1 MGNFTA
7 LIYLLVYLWAGFQ
20 LAGRLFPEDEPSL
33 TLPLSCAF
41 ATAGLAMLPAAFGLV
56 LGFGLPAMLLA
67 LAAAAAAGVWGWRGN
82 EPLRQRAAR
91 LRALRKSPIKM
102 PGPAA
107 AQRWET
113 ASLLLAVVPGVLLTV
128 YLLHT
133 HILRYDAATGAYYT
147 GQSGYGDVAMHLAFI
162 KSIAVQGKMPPDYSL
177 LAGQPVF
184 GYPFLCESISSVFV
198 VLGASLKVAYI
209 LPEIPALVSIFGF
222 VWLLARRALG
232 SAGKA
237 LLTSAL
243 FFLGGGFGFAYFMG
257 SKEDFARIFTGY
269 YTTPTNHVEEN
280 IRWVNCIADLLVPQR
295 ATLMGWALMLPCL
308 YLLYRFAFERETR
321 LWLPLGLLAGC
332 LPLMQTHS
340 LLALVLLSAVYLLFA
355 VWDELGDPA
364 GSIQALLPWLGY
376 AAVAGVLCIPQLF
389 GVIFVQTGTGS
400 GFLRPVFNWV
410 NHGTGENYFWF
421 YIKNLGLI
429 YLLQLP
435 AFFHAEKP
443 LRRLYAG
450 GLAVLAV
457 SECIVFQPNY
467 YDNIK
472 LLFFWFLLGCLL
484 AANALAD
491 WYALLPA
498 RTCGQKAVRLTLAV
512 PVLAVC
518 TLASV
523 LTLGREIVSDYQVF
537 GADGIALAAYVD
549 EETAPDAV
557 FLTGRQHL
565 NPVASLAGRQI
576 LCGSSLYVHF
586 HGMHYG
592 EQDAAVR
599 ALYEEPSAPL
609 LEQWQVDY
617 VMFSS
622 YERGDYAAREDW
634 YAARYPVVWQQGEYT
649 LYAIT
654 PAGA

>member
-1 MGNFTA
+1 MGIVVSVLYMVA
-7 LIYLLVYLWAGFQ
+7 YLWAGWQ
-20 LAGRLFPEDEPSL
+20 LAKRVFPGESAAL
-33 TLPLSCAF
+33 TVPLGCAF
-41 ATAGLAMLPAAFGLV
+41 AVALLAMMPAALAVV
-56 LGFGLPAMLLA
+56 LGFDLLAMLLA
-67 LAAAAAAGVWGWRGN
+67 LAAVAAAGAWAWRGN
-82 EPLRQRAAR
+82 GPDRERARR
-91 LRALRKSPIKM
+91 LAAFRRSPILEPKED
-102 PGPAA
+102 A
-107 AQRWET
+107 AQRRET
-113 ASLLLAVVPGVLLTV
+113 AALLAVVVPGVLFTA

-133 HILRYDAATGAYYT
+133 HVLRYDAATGAYYT

-177 LAGQPVF
+177 LAGQAVF
-184 GYPFLCESISSVFV
+184 GYPFLCESVSSVFV
-198 VLGASLKVAYI
+198 VLGAGLKFAYI
-209 LPEIPALVSIFGF
+209 LPEIPALVSIFSF

-237 LLTSAL
+237 VLTSVL

-257 SKEDFARIFTGY
+257 DGESLRSIFTGY
-269 YTTPTNHVEEN
+269 YTTPTNHVTEN

-308 YLLYRFAFERETR
+308 YLLYRFAFEGQRR
-321 LWLPLGLLAGC
+321 LWLPLGLLAGS

-355 VWDELGDPA
+355 VWDALRKAEPDWA
-364 GSIQALLPWLGY
+364 ALLPWVKY
-376 AAVAGVLCIPQLF
+376 AAVAGALCLPQLF

-400 GFLRPVFNWV
+400 GFLQPVFNWV

-421 YIKNLGLI
+421 YVKNLGLW

-435 AFFHAEKP
+435 AFCQAEKP

-457 SECIVFQPNY
+457 SEVIVFQPNY

-472 LLFFWFLLGCLL
+472 LLFFWFLLGCLTV
-484 AANALAD
+484 ANALWD
-491 WYALLPA
+491 WFALLPR
-498 RTCGQKAVRLTLAV
+498 RTAGQKAVQLSLAV

-518 TLASV
+518 TLSSV
-523 LTLGREIVSDYQVF
+523 LTLGREAVSNYQVF
-537 GADGIALAAYVD
+537 SADGIALADYVD
-549 EETAPDAV
+549 EQTAGDAV

-586 HGMHYG
+586 HGMDYAA
-592 EQDAAVR
+592 QDAAVR
-599 ALYEEPSAPL
+599 TLYEAPTEEL
-609 LEQWQVDY
+609 LAQWGVDY
-617 VMFSS
+617 VLFSS
-622 YERGDYAAREDW
+622 YERNDYDADEGW
-634 YAARYPVVWQQGEYT
+634 YAARYEAVWQRGEYT
-649 LYAIT
+649 LYRV
-654 PAGA
+654 G